1 MSLLDHIRLCQS
13 RDMARFRPFMAGE
26 AQVGWVRH
34 ELARR
39 LAGYDDVF
47 AVDDRAVHLQ
57 PSLANFDS
65 RSRAMAAVGARL
77 VEAGVFRKLRGEDFP
92 VMADFGRPPLFKIDR
107 IAVPAFGVKAS
118 GVHMNGFVRKPDG
131 LHLWIGRRAK
141 DKSVAPGKLD
151 HLVAGGQPYGLGIHE
166 NLIKECAEEA
176 AIPKQLAAR
185 ARATGIVSY
194 VMEWEAGLRDDVL
207 YVFDLELPA
216 DFTPRNTDGEIE
228 EFMLWPAARVLR
240 EIETT
245 DNFKFNVNLVQID
258 FLIRHGIIG
267 PERPDYLDL
276 LAGLRHGD
284 LGPSNTR

>member
-1 MSLLDHIRLCQS
+1 MSLLDHIRLCQR

-39 LAGYDDVF
+39 LAGYGDVL
-47 AVDDRAVHLQ
+47 AVDDRAVRLQ
-57 PSLANFDS
+57 PSLTDFDT
-65 RSRAMAAVGARL
+65 RSRAMAEIGAQL

-92 VMADFGRPPLFKIDR
+92 VMAEYGRPPLFKIDR

-131 LHLWIGRRAK
+131 LYLWIGRRAK

-151 HLVAGGQPYGLGIHE
+151 HLVAGGQPHGLGIHE

-176 AIPKQLAAR
+176 AIPERLAAQ
-185 ARATGIVSY
+185 ARATGTVSY
-194 VMEWEAGLRDDVL
+194 LMEWEAGLRDDVL
-207 YVFDLELPA
+207 YVFDLELPP

-245 DNFKFNVNLVQID
+245 ENFKFNVNLVLID
-258 FLIRHGIIG
+258 FLIRHGLIG
-267 PERPDYLDL
+267 PERPDYLEL
-276 LAGLRHGD
+276 LAGLRHGGAGKE
-284 LGPSNTR
+284 LR